1 MAVLT
6 PLTDPYASVRVAVYE
21 PMVTAWW
28 SVPGLDAILTS
39 ILQRAVPS
47 RTSIIPGGESAPS
60 IYRFS
65 WTPLPVGAAP
75 SEPRPGEP
83 VPAVVRSSARALGLP
98 PAEEKRRADIIEKLR
113 RSSTITPDELLAAL
127 DEAGLPHVLSRGG
140 LHATLSPIGIAHL
153 FRQLY
158 FDAGAG
164 MGPVEHAFTLAPL
177 EQLEVIQEVTR
188 RESTERT
195 EVFGTESTLEKQAEQ
210 TTTEEISDQ
219 VQSNMRRD
227 IQVGVSATASGN
239 FGVWSGSTTASLDY
253 GQSNE
258 HARETATTRS
268 TTETKRA
275 SEIIRK
281 TYSLTVKT
289 FSELNERSTIK
300 RVIKNEGPVPVN
312 YGLRRVMRTIRVKLQ
327 SLGPRLVWQTH
338 IREPGAQLALSKM
351 VMFRDADPLAAT
363 TAPTA
368 PPRPSGGVES
378 GSQRVRV
385 IRAGSTPA
393 YFEVTIPADPTRRLL
408 GLTITS
414 LTNTDPREDD
424 RPPGVLAA
432 TSSGETVHAPDGS
445 VVGIVFHFPLVGD
458 GWDLEVG
465 YSLVYEPSAEAIAT
479 WEEQVR
485 AAQAAWD
492 AEKADAAIER
502 ARRLITAKS
511 RIRPRPAADLREEER
526 YETLGRLIA
535 GAFGHLPPNGRPA
548 PAEMELFHRYFDV
561 SALFYW
567 VHPSW
572 WMPRHNV
579 NRGEYEVTD
588 DSEPAPFG
596 RSLGWLIQLDGDRRR
611 NEFLNSPWIRACLPL
626 RPGVER
632 EALQWL
638 AERVEGTNGFSLGP
652 DTPLASLLAAVEAQ
666 REQEHLGSPGP
677 DYVTL
682 DGQVPPGREESATA
696 YPVVDEFHVTVPT
709 EGFIYDV
716 LTTPTPP

>member
-28 SVPGLDAILTS
+28 SVPGMDAILTN
-39 ILQRAVPS
+39 ILLRAVPS
-47 RTSIIPGGESAPS
+47 RTSAIPGGASAPS
-60 IYRFS
+60 IYRFD
-65 WTPLPVGAAP
+65 WVPLPAGAHQP
-75 SEPRPGEP
+75 EPRPGEP
-83 VPAVVRSSARALGLP
+83 VPGVVRSSARALGLP

-113 RSSTITPDELLAAL
+113 RSPIITPDELLAAL
-127 DEAGLPHVLSRGG
+127 DEAGLPHILSRGG

-158 FDAGAG
+158 FDAGSG
-164 MGPVEHAFTLAPL
+164 TGPVEHAFTLAPL

-188 RESTERT
+188 RESSERT

-227 IQVGVSATASGN
+227 IQVGVSATASAN
-239 FGVWSGSTTASLDY
+239 FGVWGGSSTASLNY
-253 GQSNE
+253 EQSRE
-258 HARETATTRS
+258 HARETASTRS

-300 RVIKNEGPVPVN
+300 RVIRNDGPVPVN
-312 YGLRRVMRTIRVKLQ
+312 YGLRRVMRTILVKLQ
-327 SLGPRLVWQTH
+327 ALGPRLVWQTH

-351 VMFRDADPLAAT
+351 VMFRDADSLAPT

-368 PPRPSGGVES
+368 PPRPVGGIET
-378 GSQRVRV
+378 GSQKVRV
-385 IRAGSTPA
+385 LRTTTPA
-393 YFEVTIPADPTRRLL
+393 FFTVTIPQDPLRRIL
-408 GLTITS
+408 GLTINSVTD
-414 LTNTDPREDD
+414 TDPTDEE
-424 RPPGVLAA
+424 RPPGVPVA
-432 TSSGETVHAPDGS
+432 TSTGEPVLGPDGQP
-445 VVGIVFHFPLVGD
+445 VAVAFRFPVVGD
-458 GWDLEVG
+458 GWALEVE
-465 YSLVYEPSAEAIAT
+465 YSLVYEPSAEALSQ

-492 AEKADAAIER
+492 AQKADEAIER

-511 RIRPRPAADLREEER
+511 RIRPRPAADLRDEER
-526 YETLGRLIA
+526 YEILGRFIA
-535 GAFGHLPPNGRPA
+535 NSFGHLPPSGLPA
-548 PAEMELFHRYFDV
+548 PAEMELFQRYFET

-572 WMPRHNV
+572 WVPRHSV

-638 AERVEGTNGFSLGP
+638 AERVEGTNGFSLAAE
-652 DTPLASLLAAVEAQ
+652 TPLASLLAAVEAQ
-666 REQEHLGSPGP
+666 REQERLGAPGP
-677 DYVTL
+677 DFVTL
-682 DGQVPPGREESATA
+682 DGDIPPGREESVTA
-696 YPVVDEFHVTVPT
+696 YPVVDEFTVTVPT
-709 EGFIYDV
+709 EGFIYEI
-716 LTTPTPP
+716 LTTA